1 MEIMIIALFVVSI
14 LLIGISFFQRDHVK
28 DIEQEVEH
36 LSVSSMQE
44 IYKLKKK
51 VRVLEE
57 EILQNDLEL
66 TDNES
71 IDPQTLQRIIL
82 KHNQGLST
90 EAIARSEY
98 LSEEEIGT
106 ILRKNERVLT

>member
-1 MEIMIIALFVVSI
+1 MEIIIIALFVVSI
-14 LLIGISFFQRDHVK
+14 LLIGISFFQRDQVK
-28 DIEQEVEH
+28 DIEQELDH

-57 EILQNDLEL
+57 EILQNDLEISE
-66 TDNES
+66 DDS
-71 IDPQTLQRIIL
+71 IDPQTLQRIVM
-82 KHNQGLST
+82 KHNQGLSN

-98 LSEEEIGT
+98 LSEEEIGS
-106 ILRKNERVLT
+106 ILKQNERVLT

>member
-1 MEIMIIALFVVSI
+1 MEIIIIALFVVSI
-14 LLIGISFFQRDHVK
+14 LLIGISFFQRDQVK
-28 DIEQEVEH
+28 DIEQELDH

-57 EILQNDLEL
+57 EILQNDLEISE
-66 TDNES
+66 DDS
-71 IDPQTLQRIIL
+71 IDPQTLQRIVM
-82 KHNQGLST
+82 KHNQGLSN

-98 LSEEEIGT
+98 LSEEEIES
-106 ILRKNERVLT
+106 ILKQNERVLT

>member
-1 MEIMIIALFVVSI
+1 MEIMIIALFAVSI
-14 LLIGISFFQRDHVK
+14 LLIGVSFFQRDSVK

-57 EILQNDLEL
+57 EILQNGLQLSDY
-66 TDNES
+66 DS
-71 IDPQTLQRIIL
+71 IDPQTLQRIVL

-98 LSEEEIGT
+98 LSEDEIRD
-106 ILRKNERVLT
+106 ILKKNERVLT

>member
-1 MEIMIIALFVVSI
+1 MEIIIIALFVVSI
-14 LLIGISFFQRDHVK
+14 LLIGISFFQRDQVK
-28 DIEQEVEH
+28 DIEQELDH

-57 EILQNDLEL
+57 EILQNDLEISE
-66 TDNES
+66 DDS
-71 IDPQTLQRIIL
+71 IDAQTLQRIVM
-82 KHNQGLST
+82 KHNQGLSN

-98 LSEEEIGT
+98 LSEEEIAS
-106 ILRKNERVLT
+106 ILKQNERVLT